1 MNPTIMQVTV
11 TEANEILS
19 NAREAILN
27 GEIDDEQ
34 YNELRDSC
42 TRAFTDALAE
52 QRRAEREQR

>member
-1 MNPTIMQVTV
+1 MQVTV

-52 QRRAEREQR
+52 QRRAEGVQG